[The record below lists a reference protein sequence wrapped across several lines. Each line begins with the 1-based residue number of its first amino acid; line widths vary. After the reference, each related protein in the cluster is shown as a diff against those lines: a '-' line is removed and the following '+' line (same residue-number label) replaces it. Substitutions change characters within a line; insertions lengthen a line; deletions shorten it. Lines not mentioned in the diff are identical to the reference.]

1 MLGLRTE
8 DDKFS
13 PNRTLHDVHQ
23 DAEYPGEEEH
33 GQRVG
38 EPGDNVGGG
47 RRGEGDEQGRPVAEE
62 VPEAAVEDAAQ
73 ELRHGEHRLD
83 LPVDRGVRAQ
93 FLGQVL

>member
-62 VPEAAVEDAAQ
+62 VQ
-73 ELRHGEHRLD
+73 I
-83 LPVDRGVRAQ
+83 
-93 FLGQVL
+93 GQMATHSKM